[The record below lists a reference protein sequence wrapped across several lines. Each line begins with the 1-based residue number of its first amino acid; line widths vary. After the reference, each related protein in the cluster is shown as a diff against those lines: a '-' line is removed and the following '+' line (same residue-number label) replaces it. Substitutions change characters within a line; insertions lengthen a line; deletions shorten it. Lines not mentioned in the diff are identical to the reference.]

1 MATSRGWPKNHFG
14 ENQLSP
20 GSLGMSPLPTAHPRL
35 LQQTSVR
42 PSTRS
47 YPRFSLAM
55 GSSPGFG
62 STARDS
68 PRPLQTRFRSGSGCP
83 SLSLA
88 TNGHSP
94 VHSPIGTPSE
104 GSTPPSDRLEAHGF
118 RLSFTPLTGVLF
130 TCPSR
135 YSSAIGRAGYL
146 ALGGGPPC
154 FPRDSTC
161 PAVLTVTERSQPPV
175 AYRALTVF
183 GRPFQQR
190 SARGPVAHSVA
201 GLPPRPSGRPTPDQ
215 HRRQPVPPAGF
226 GLLPV
231 RSPLLRE

>member
-1 MATSRGWPKNHFG
+1 CPPSPRSGTVIGGLGRSPADDEASPASSHSREFAPPAFGVWFGLVGGEPPRRSSALPPMATSRGWPKNHFG

-83 SLSLA
+83 YLSLA

-94 VHSPIGTPSE
+94 VHSPIGTPS
-104 GSTPPSDRLEAHGF
+104 GSSRP
-118 RLSFTPLTGVLF
+118 PLTVWRHTVSGSLSLPSPGCFSPVPHG
-130 TCPSR
+130 TCP
-135 YSSAIGRAGYL
+135 L
-146 ALGGGPPC
+146 
-154 FPRDSTC
+154 
-161 PAVLTVTERSQPPV
+161 
-175 AYRALTVF
+175 
-183 GRPFQQR
+183 
-190 SARGPVAHSVA
+190 SVA
-201 GLPPRPSGRPTPDQ
+201 WGI
-215 HRRQPVPPAGF
+215 
-226 GLLPV
+226 
-231 RSPLLRE
+231 